1 MQLTPN
7 MIVLNIGL
15 KTSIGFIGAGYASAA
30 IETLGEIVQLHK
42 THVSHHFGGEPTL
55 AVTIV
60 PKFNNPFT
68 LEYKLS
74 QLALQ
79 LQQDCIAVYFPSTQE
94 GRLIGPNAAKWGAFD
109 PEFFVFP
116 K

>member
-1 MQLTPN
+1 MELSPN

-15 KTSIGFIGAGYASAA
+15 KTATGFIGAGYASAA
-30 IETLGEIVQLHK
+30 IETIGEIVQLQK

-60 PKFNNPFT
+60 PRDLVRLHEQLYN
-68 LEYKLS
+68 LAYKLN
-74 QLALQ
+74 
-79 LQQDCIAVYFPSTQE
+79 QDCIAVYFPSTQT
-94 GRLIGPNAAKWGAFD
+94 GQLIGPNAVAWGAFD